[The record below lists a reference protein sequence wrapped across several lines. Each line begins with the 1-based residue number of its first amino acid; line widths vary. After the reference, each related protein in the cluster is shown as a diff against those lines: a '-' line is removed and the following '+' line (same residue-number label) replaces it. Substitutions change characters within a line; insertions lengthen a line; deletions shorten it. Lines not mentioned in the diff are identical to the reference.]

1 MQKNGNGLL
10 PYTIHKINS
19 KCIKDMNVELEMIK
33 LLEKNMAGELLDIGW
48 QWLFKKKSDTKN
60 KS

>member
-1 MQKNGNGLL
+1 MQKNGNDLL

-33 LLEKNMAGELLDIGW
+33 LLEKNMGGELLDIGW
-48 QWLFKKKSDTKN
+48 Q
-60 KS
+60 